1 MSAMFISIHSGVIS
15 TKPII
20 VRCKSARVPL
30 PTAWLFFDEGM
41 LFQGSVREG
50 EEENA
55 ETQKMLALTNRPW
68 LGPHPGNETF
78 ESAVFR
84 VSETR
89 NLKTAQMLEI
99 WNKKSR
105 KCWKKLSRSTERE
118 TVNISL
124 TDEEV
129 GLKRLSTDS
138 ASPAEFY

>member
-55 ETQKMLALTNRPW
+55 ETQNMLVLTNRPW
-68 LGPHPGNETF
+68 LGPHPGNEKF

-89 NLKTAQMLEI
+89 NLKTADAGNLE
-99 WNKKSR
+99 
-105 KCWKKLSRSTERE
+105 
-118 TVNISL
+118 
-124 TDEEV
+124 
-129 GLKRLSTDS
+129 
-138 ASPAEFY
+138 

>member
-50 EEENA
+50 EDENA
-55 ETQKMLALTNRPW
+55 ETQKMLVLTNRPW
-68 LGPHPGNETF
+68 LGPHPGNEKF

-89 NLKTAQMLEI
+89 NLK
-99 WNKKSR
+99 NCR
-105 KCWKKLSRSTERE
+105 CWKSGIKKAENVGKNSADLQKEKRS
-118 TVNISL
+118 I
-124 TDEEV
+124 
-129 GLKRLSTDS
+129 
-138 ASPAEFY
+138 FH